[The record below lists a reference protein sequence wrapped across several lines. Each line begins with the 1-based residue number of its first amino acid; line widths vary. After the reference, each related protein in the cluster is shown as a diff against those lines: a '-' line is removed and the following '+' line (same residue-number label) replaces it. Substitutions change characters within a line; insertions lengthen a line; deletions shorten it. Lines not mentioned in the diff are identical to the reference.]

1 MTSTHNRIIAAALS
15 ATFIG
20 QVLLFGDGTA
30 KGILHPDNIA
40 YAAEA
45 AEKRAN
51 EQALA
56 EEFEEALED
65 IGEVNYFMI
74 MMRSM
79 L

>member
-51 EQALA
+51 EKELA
-56 EEFEEALED
+56 EEFERAIQS
-65 IGEVNYFMI
+65 IGEI
-74 MMRSM
+74 GSAKKS